1 MTRLFGT
8 DGIRGKANKDLTPE
22 LALNMGM
29 AVAKYVST
37 HHEGEEMPLALVGK
51 DSRISG
57 DFLANALIAG
67 MTSMG
72 INVIDLGL
80 VPTPAVAYLTN
91 NSKACLGVMI
101 SASHNVFSDNG
112 IKFFDSHGR
121 KFPDHTE
128 DEIQAIFDEGFGNI
142 ERPLGA
148 DLGKVYAESLAD
160 SYVDHL
166 ASSCNQTLEGLHI
179 VVDCANGASSEVA
192 EKVFA
197 KLNAKVTCINNA
209 PNGCNINDKCGSTHP
224 EDLQAKVVELK
235 ADFGV
240 AYDGDADRCLAVD
253 HEGNLVDGDKIMGI
267 LALSFKDKGM
277 LEKDTLVVT
286 VMSNLG
292 LILSM
297 REAGIE
303 TIQTSV
309 GDRYVLEGMTSGG
322 YNLGGE
328 QSGHVIASDYVSTG
342 DGILTSLLLAKEV
355 KESGKSLSDLATR
368 IKRLPQTLVNV
379 PNVDKSRV
387 GEEKVQQAIAKANEI
402 LGDTGR
408 VLLRASGTEPL
419 VRVMVEAQTQ
429 EQADSVCKD
438 LAKIVAENLAL

>member
-8 DGIRGKANKDLTPE
+8 DGIRGKANKVLTPE

-29 AVAKYVST
+29 AVAKYVSE
-37 HHEGEEMPLALVGK
+37 HSQESHPVAYVGK
-51 DSRISG
+51 DTRVSG

-72 INVIDLGL
+72 MDVVDLGV
-80 VPTPAVAYLTN
+80 VPTPAVAYLTG
-91 NSKACLGVMI
+91 SSSASLGVMI
-101 SASHNVFSDNG
+101 SASHNVYSDNG
-112 IKFFDSHGR
+112 IKFFDSKGH
-121 KFPDHTE
+121 KLPDQTE
-128 DEIQAIFDEGFGNI
+128 DEIQAIFDKGFDSLQ
-142 ERPLGA
+142 RPV
-148 DLGKVYAESLAD
+148 DDQVGKVIAQNL
-160 SYVDHL
+160 VDQYTEHL
-166 ASSCNQTLEGLHI
+166 ATSTKQTLEDLHV
-179 VVDCANGASSEVA
+179 VVDCANGASYQVA
-192 EKVFA
+192 EKVFN
-197 KLNAKVTCINNA
+197 KLNAKVTCINNV
-209 PNGCNINDKCGSTHP
+209 PNGSNINAECGSTHP
-224 EDLQAKVVELK
+224 ESLQAKVVELK

-267 LALSFKDKGM
+267 LALSFKNKGL
-277 LEKDTLVVT
+277 LEKNTLVVT

-303 TIQTSV
+303 TVQTSV
-309 GDRYVLEGMTSGG
+309 GDRYVLEGMTKGG

-342 DGILTSLLLAKEV
+342 DGVLTSLLLAREV
-355 KESGKSLSDLATR
+355 KQSGKSLSELASAIR
-368 IKRLPQTLVNV
+368 RLPQTLINV
-379 PNVDKSRV
+379 PNVDKTRTDDES
-387 GEEKVQQAIAKANEI
+387 VQQAIAKANEI

-419 VRVMVEAQTQ
+419 VRVMVEAATQ
-429 EQADSVCKD
+429 ERADSVCQD
-438 LAKIVAENLAL
+438 LAKAVAENLAL